1 MSNWLVQKISSYSAS
16 ELEKEFYGL
25 DELGSEILPDERT
38 GKNRP
43 VVVDGKKYNSVTE
56 AEDAEGISF
65 YWRIKNQ
72 IKGIGNQIVVK

>member
-1 MSNWLVQKISSYSAS
+1 MFNWLVQKISSYSAS
-16 ELEKEFYGL
+16 ELEREFYGL
-25 DELGSEILPDERT
+25 DELDSEILPDERT

-43 VVVDGKKYNSVTE
+43 VVVNGNKYGSVKE
-56 AEDAEGISF
+56 AQDAEGISF